1 MNNEY
6 WIEHL
11 QQWQKFLT
19 ERSLQ
24 VDDVG
29 EKIKIDRQRRI
40 LEEVRYAAV
49 LNPRLFLEFINPT
62 AMPLFSSNA
71 MKYNLELNDS
81 QKRAVSLAMSDSI
94 LSLIQGPP
102 GTGKTQVIAEICLQ
116 LHQANPN
123 VRILIC
129 SETHIAVNNL
139 ISRLAEHSDTIRIVR
154 IRDKEQDGSS
164 DDYSPEAIIKGYV
177 SWLRENLENKEL
189 AELISETVS
198 KYEDPSL
205 EKALALSS
213 NIVGMTC
220 NRVGAYTYGTSREVF
235 DVVIIDEV
243 CKATLP
249 EILMPLAVSKKAVL
263 VGDPKQLPPVFCS
276 EELDIIRSIENCH
289 LQKYMYIDRLFS
301 LSKCVTLLDTQY
313 RMAKSIG
320 SLVGELFYSGKLING
335 RTSENSGKVMWLNY
349 NPSQCWPVLA
359 DDDQQQ
365 IYNLDECTI
374 VSSLIC
380 QLDTESNKEQSIAVI
395 APYRSQVN
403 RLRKIIRTLN
413 SRHVSIRV
421 DTVDGFQGKESD
433 IVIFSLTRTHGSYR
447 FLADV
452 RRLNVALSRAKD
464 YIYMI
469 GYLEYAK
476 GNKLLNSI
484 SEYCDIEFICD
495 ANLQLKSIQ
504 NRSEGEVIHT

>member
-11 QQWQKFLT
+11 QQWKKFLN
-19 ERSLQ
+19 ERAIQ
-24 VDDVG
+24 VDDEG
-29 EKIKIDRQRRI
+29 EKIKIDRQSKV
-40 LEEVRYAAV
+40 LEQIRYAAV
-49 LNPRLFLEFINPT
+49 LNPSLLLEFIDPT
-62 AMPLFSSNA
+62 AAPSSKNDTV
-71 MKYNLELNDS
+71 KYNLELNES
-81 QKRAVSLAMSDSI
+81 QKRAVSLALSDNV

-116 LHQANPN
+116 LYRANPN
-123 VRILIC
+123 IRILVC

-139 ISRLAEHSDTIRIVR
+139 ISRLTEYSDEIRIVR
-154 IRDKEQDGSS
+154 IRDKEQDCFSEK
-164 DDYSPEAIIKGYV
+164 YSPETIIKGYAN
-177 SWLRENLENKEL
+177 WLQENLENEEL
-189 AELISETVS
+189 AELIVETIS
-198 KYEDPSL
+198 KYEDISL
-205 EKALALSS
+205 EKALTLSS

-220 NRVGAYTYGTSREVF
+220 NRVGAYSYDTSAEMF

-249 EILMPLAVSKKAVL
+249 EILMPLAVSKKAIL

-313 RMAKSIG
+313 RMATKIG
-320 SLVGELFYSGKLING
+320 ALVGKLFYSGKLING
-335 RTSENSGKVMWLNY
+335 RTSENLGKVMWLDY
-349 NPSQCWPVLA
+349 NPSQRWPVTT
-359 DDDQQQ
+359 DDDKQQ
-365 IYNLDECTI
+365 IYNLDECSI

-380 QLDTESNKEQSIAVI
+380 QLDTESNREQSIAVI

-403 RLRKIIRTLN
+403 KLRKRIHSLN
-413 SRHVSIRV
+413 SRYVSIRV

-433 IVIFSLTRTHGSYR
+433 IVIFSITRTHGSYR
-447 FLADV
+447 FLADA

-464 YIYMI
+464 SIYMV
-469 GYLEYAK
+469 GCLKYAK
-476 GNKLLNSI
+476 ENNLLNAVS
-484 SEYCDIEFICD
+484 SYCILSFWQTFE
-495 ANLQLKSIQ
+495 
-504 NRSEGEVIHT
+504 

>member
-1 MNNEY
+1 MNNEH

-29 EKIKIDRQRRI
+29 EKIKINRQSKV
-40 LEEVRYAAV
+40 LEEIRYAAV
-49 LNPRLFLEFINPT
+49 LNPNLLLEFINPT
-62 AMPLFSSNA
+62 AAPSSKNDTLE
-71 MKYNLELNDS
+71 YNLELNES
-81 QKRAVSLAMSDSI
+81 QKRAVSLALSDNV

-116 LHQANPN
+116 LYRANPN

-139 ISRLAEHSDTIRIVR
+139 ISRLTEYSDTIRIVR
-154 IRDKEQDGSS
+154 IRDKEQDSFS
-164 DDYSPEAIIKGYV
+164 EEYSPETIKKGYAN
-177 SWLRENLENKEL
+177 WLQKNLDNEEL
-189 AELISETVS
+189 AELIIETIS
-198 KYEDPSL
+198 KYEDRSL
-205 EKALALSS
+205 EKTLTLSS
-213 NIVGMTC
+213 NIAGMTC
-220 NRVGAYTYGTSREVF
+220 NRVGAYSYDTSAEMF

-249 EILMPLAVSKKAVL
+249 EILMPLAVSKKAIL
-263 VGDPKQLPPVFCS
+263 VGDPKQLPPIFCS

-313 RMAKSIG
+313 RMAKNIG

-335 RTSENSGKVMWLNY
+335 RTSENLGKVMWLDY
-349 NPSQCWPVLA
+349 NPSQCWPVIT
-359 DDDQQQ
+359 DDDKQQ
-365 IYNLDECTI
+365 IYNLDECAI

-380 QLDTESNKEQSIAVI
+380 QLDTESNRERSIAVI

-413 SRHVSIRV
+413 SRYVSIRV
-421 DTVDGFQGKESD
+421 DTVDGFQGKESN

-447 FLADV
+447 FLADA

-464 YIYMI
+464 SIYMV
-469 GYLEYAK
+469 GCLKYAK
-476 GNKLLNSI
+476 ENNLLNAVS
-484 SEYCDIEFICD
+484 SCCDIEFLTD
-495 ANLQLKSIQ
+495 L
-504 NRSEGEVIHT
+504 